1 MLKVVVFWSAL
12 SAGLV
17 SLVGYLS
24 SGILNYQ

>member
-1 MLKVVVFWSAL
+1 MLKIILFWSAI

-24 SGILNYQ
+24 SGVLAYR